1 MKRLAALLLC
11 LSLAA
16 GLTACRRTNTT
27 TPTSR
32 PSDTAATA
40 PRETSRPTESTRGT
54 EMTRGTEDTRSTKST
69 HGSEDTRA
77 TEGGATRGVRSTARG
92 RMVGARRP
100 GAYGL
105 EW

>member
-16 GLTACRRTNTT
+16 GLTACRRTST
-27 TPTSR
+27 TPSATR
-32 PSDTAATA
+32 PSGTAATT
-40 PRETSRPTESTRGT
+40 PREPSQPTESTRDT
-54 EMTRGTEDTRSTKST
+54 EMTRSTEET
-69 HGSEDTRA
+69 HGSESTRT